1 MSPTLPDALAVMV
14 DIFHEYASKDGNA
27 HSLNK
32 GEFKEMINAQF
43 PHVFENSTDKE
54 GIQKLMID
62 LDSDKSGEIDF
73 SEYMT
78 FLASLAVVCNEYLLE
93 SMKGF
98 QDKNSRKH

>member
-1 MSPTLPDALAVMV
+1 LTCPKDALAVMV

-32 GEFKEMINAQF
+32 GEFKEMINKSAVKQIKIIMC
-43 PHVFENSTDKE
+43 NR
-54 GIQKLMID
+54 IQKLMID

-93 SMKGF
+93 SMKGC
-98 QDKNSRKH
+98 QKPCK

>member
-1 MSPTLPDALAVMV
+1 LTCPKDALAVMV

-32 GEFKEMINAQF
+32 GEFKEMINAQED
-43 PHVFENSTDKE
+43 PGSKLRSPNYKE

-93 SMKGF
+93 SMKGCHYNF
-98 QDKNSRKH
+98 